1 MLGKQDKRMRLLE
14 AHSTMLERRTL
25 AGLVR
30 LVESGKLTVR
40 DLTDEELEKL
50 VAGLPG
56 DLGMVAALP
65 DDLGFNVSQL
75 SDDELRAIIDG

>member
-14 AHSTMLERRTL
+14 AHATTVERRTL

-30 LVESGKLTVR
+30 LVESGKLTVQQ
-40 DLTDEELEKL
+40 LTDQELERI

-56 DLGMVAALP
+56 DTGMVAALP
-65 DDLGFNVSQL
+65 DDMGFDVRQL